1 MFVWY
6 AWRTHFLKSRHWTL
20 KQCSIE
26 KKLENSNRNLNAMCV
41 KSVYVWNNELH
52 FEFPKTIWNITP
64 WLWTKI
70 ASKTLKE
77 FDMHQNIFMHHVNFD
92 GYFLTVEIEKTCVM
106 SYSNISLSEQA
117 SLNERCKLS
126 HSVYYPLKII
136 FFRSSCTYSH
146 RYIPSTPLSFFQSS
160 VGLPL
165 LCTRVSLLFSSV
177 SWEYDLKKHMCLCT
191 TVKFFLI

>member
-1 MFVWY
+1 M
-6 AWRTHFLKSRHWTL
+6 
-20 KQCSIE
+20 
-26 KKLENSNRNLNAMCV
+26 
-41 KSVYVWNNELH
+41 H

-117 SLNERCKLS
+117 SLNERCKLC
-126 HSVYYPLKII
+126 HIVYIIHYKII

-146 RYIPSTPLSFFQSS
+146 RYIPSTPLSFFN
-160 VGLPL
+160 LPL
-165 LCTRVSLLFSSV
+165 VSLSFAH
-177 SWEYDLKKHMCLCT
+177 EFPFY
-191 TVKFFLI
+191 FLRSHESMI

>member
-1 MFVWY
+1 M
-6 AWRTHFLKSRHWTL
+6 
-20 KQCSIE
+20 
-26 KKLENSNRNLNAMCV
+26 
-41 KSVYVWNNELH
+41 H

-106 SYSNISLSEQA
+106 SYSNISLSEET

-126 HSVYYPLKII
+126 HIVCFQFKII

-146 RYIPSTPLSFFQSS
+146 RYIPTTPLSFFNLPFHSPSPSAYEFPFYFLRSHESIFWKSICAYVRQLNFSLHSQSI
-160 VGLPL
+160 L
-165 LCTRVSLLFSSV
+165 LTF
-177 SWEYDLKKHMCLCT
+177 
-191 TVKFFLI
+191 